1 MIVGLEITAVGVKAL
16 EIRRINLSSE
26 IAAK

>member
-1 MIVGLEITAVGVKAL
+1 MIVALEIALVGVKAL
-16 EIRRINLSSE
+16 EIRRINLSYE